1 MELTPL
7 EEAAGNYSDFHK
19 DTHGF
24 RPRHTGWTLEDYQRE
39 TERLR
44 PIFEEN
50 CKFEAEAEAAAIV
63 AAEATITKLIGAGAA
78 DRSVAIRWMA
88 DPLNGNL
95 TDLCYE
101 MGVPYGYF
109 KRAS

>member
-1 MELTPL
+1 MTPL

-24 RPRHTGWTLEDYQRE
+24 RPRHTAGWTLEDYQRE

-50 CKFEAEAEAAAIV
+50 CKADAESEAAAIV
-63 AAEATITKLIGAGAA
+63 AAEATITKLIEMGAN

-88 DPLNGNL
+88 EPVDGNL
-95 TDLCYE
+95 EHLCYE
-101 MGVPYGYF
+101 LGVPYGYF